1 MLITVQNNRVG
12 ISTDY
17 GSQHGE
23 KFVSDRGRA
32 FGIRTSV
39 VNGNDAIETYLALQA
54 EMAYIRKTGKPVV
67 MEFMVSRLYGHSSA
81 TGANREKGED
91 CIESL
96 ERKMIDAGMIT
107 IPPQDFETD
116 ERRAL
121 CESLTFSPWHGL
133 AEHRPLGGINRLR
146 RPVYDASGRHRLG
159 AKWMGGCPM
168 SGIS

>member
-1 MLITVQNNRVG
+1 M
-12 ISTDY
+12 
-17 GSQHGE
+17 
-23 KFVSDRGRA
+23 
-32 FGIRTSV
+32 
-39 VNGNDAIETYLALQA
+39 DAA
-54 EMAYIRKTGKPVV
+54 RHP
-67 MEFMVSRLYGHSSA
+67 F
-81 TGANREKGED
+81 
-91 CIESL
+91 
-96 ERKMIDAGMIT
+96 IDAATIT